1 MTETEAIHLLARG
14 IVVATE
20 LLLPILIVSLV
31 IGVAIS
37 LVQAATQVQEMT
49 LSFAPKLGAIV
60 VVLVVMGP
68 WMIGRLVD
76 FTRELFTI
84 LPQLVTS

>member
-1 MTETEAIHLLARG
+1 MTSGEAIHLLARA

-20 LLLPILIVSLV
+20 LLLPVLIVSLV
-31 IGVAIS
+31 VGVTIS

-49 LSFAPKLGAIV
+49 LSFAPKLAAIA
-60 VVLVVMGP
+60 VVLLVMGP
-68 WMIGRLVD
+68 WMIGQLVD

-84 LPQLVTS
+84 LPQLVR

>member
-1 MTETEAIHLLARG
+1 MTSGEAIHLLARA

-20 LLLPILIVSLV
+20 LLLPVLIVSLV
-31 IGVAIS
+31 VGVTIS

-60 VVLVVMGP
+60 AVLVVMGP
-68 WMIGRLVD
+68 WMIGQLVD
-76 FTRELFTI
+76 FTHDLFTM
-84 LPQLVTS
+84 LPQLVQ

>member
-14 IVVATE
+14 VLVATE
-20 LLLPILIVSLV
+20 LLLPVLIVALV
-31 IGVAIS
+31 VGVAIS

-60 VVLVVMGP
+60 LVLLIMGP

-76 FTRELFTI
+76 FTRDLFSL
-84 LPQLVTS
+84 LPQLVR

>member
-14 IVVATE
+14 ILVATE
-20 LLLPILIVSLV
+20 LLLPVLIVALV
-31 IGVAIS
+31 VGVAIS

-60 VVLVVMGP
+60 LVLLIMGP

-76 FTRELFTI
+76 FTRDLFSL
-84 LPQLVTS
+84 LPQLVR

>member
-1 MTETEAIHLLARG
+1 MTETEAVHLLARG

-31 IGVAIS
+31 VGVAIS

-60 VVLVVMGP
+60 AVLVIMGP
-68 WMIGRLVD
+68 WMLQRIVD

-84 LPQLVTS
+84 IPQLVN

>member
-14 IVVATE
+14 ILVATE
-20 LLLPILIVSLV
+20 LLLPVLIVALV
-31 IGVAIS
+31 VGVAIS

-60 VVLVVMGP
+60 LVLLVMGP

-76 FTRELFTI
+76 FTRDLFSL
-84 LPQLVTS
+84 LPQLVR

>member
-1 MTETEAIHLLARG
+1 MSETEAIHLLARG

-20 LLLPILIVSLV
+20 LLLPVLIVSLV
-31 IGVAIS
+31 VGVTIS

-60 VVLVVMGP
+60 AVLVVMGP
-68 WMIGRLVD
+68 WMIGQLVD
-76 FTRELFTI
+76 FTHDLFTM
-84 LPQLVTS
+84 LPQLVQ